1 MYCIKC
7 GVELADS
14 EKRCP
19 LCGTPVFHPDLPRN
33 LTEPPYPADLRIRRE
48 DVNRSGI
55 LFVLTVVALLPAIL
69 SLLCDWRINGT
80 IVWSGY
86 AAGAIGLLY
95 VMIVLPL
102 WFRHP
107 NPVIFVP
114 VDFAAIGLYLLYL
127 NFATGGHW
135 FLSFA
140 FPVTGA
146 IGLLVTAVVVLTRY
160 LHGGWLYIYGGAF
173 ILAGGLAVLVEFL
186 INLTFQL
193 HETFFW
199 SFYPL
204 AAGVILGLMLIVIA
218 ICKPLRES
226 LQRKFFL

>member
-33 LTEPPYPADLRIRRE
+33 LTEPPYPADRRIRRE

-114 VDFAAIGLYLLYL
+114 VD
-127 NFATGGHW
+127 
-135 FLSFA
+135 LS
-140 FPVTGA
+140 
-146 IGLLVTAVVVLTRY
+146 L
-160 LHGGWLYIYGGAF
+160 
-173 ILAGGLAVLVEFL
+173 
-186 INLTFQL
+186 
-193 HETFFW
+193 
-199 SFYPL
+199 
-204 AAGVILGLMLIVIA
+204 
-218 ICKPLRES
+218 
-226 LQRKFFL
+226 